1 MEGFPPGPYGKG
13 IKYEYSIFIV
23 IWTAPFLEKNK
34 KKVPAGW
41 LSSPR
46 ARSNYDHVPWEG
58 KNGDRLGSCS
68 RGRAAFNRTTAGFL
82 SFLWPCLP
90 TLPNPGPGARNS

>member
-1 MEGFPPGPYGKG
+1 MEGFPPGPYGKVS
-13 IKYEYSIFIV
+13 KYEYSIFIV
-23 IWTAPFLEKNK
+23 IWTAPFLKKNK

-46 ARSNYDHVPWEG
+46 AKSNYDRAPWEG

-68 RGRAAFNRTTAGFL
+68 RGRGSLLPDYRGFSIIL
-82 SFLWPCLP
+82 VAVSPHASQSWTRC
-90 TLPNPGPGARNS
+90 S